1 MFESMV
7 VSEKTRQALSDYM
20 EAGCPFHLIFMGE
33 AHIGK
38 RTLAECVAKAYL
50 QVKNLDASSDFI
62 RLEEKDGL
70 IGMEAVRNLLEQI
83 RVYPQNGKRRII
95 LIDGAHKM
103 SVQAQNAL
111 LKVLEDGSEYNL
123 FFLITEKVLLPTVT
137 SRCRI
142 VSVFSD
148 ENMDISYDVL
158 NRVIRGRQGIRR
170 LYEGS
175 DFFSELILSLIHI

>member
-70 IGMEAVRNLLEQI
+70 IGMEAVRTDSCI
-83 RVYPQNGKRRII
+83 SAKWKTTHYSDRRC
-95 LIDGAHKM
+95 
-103 SVQAQNAL
+103 S
-111 LKVLEDGSEYNL
+111 
-123 FFLITEKVLLPTVT
+123 
-137 SRCRI
+137 
-142 VSVFSD
+142 
-148 ENMDISYDVL
+148 
-158 NRVIRGRQGIRR
+158 
-170 LYEGS
+170 
-175 DFFSELILSLIHI
+175 